1 MTGIAL
7 GRGTWPVLPPDE
19 SRRAL
24 LGFANRAHRAQP
36 MWTKGRGQIP
46 VERVIDRFLS
56 DSREVGC
63 AAIGLNLREG
73 MASVRQNWLPLHTII
88 LPVLGIATW
97 LGIGKVGLEPMAL
110 VLAVVLLGNVIAAVH
125 HAEVVAIRVGEPF
138 GTLLLALAV
147 TVIEVGLIIS
157 MMLGGKPNPA
167 LVRDSIHAV
176 VMLVLHGLA
185 GLCIVVGAFRQRETE
200 FRVEGAN
207 AFLAVLLPMAVLVL
221 VLPNYLLSVPG
232 PFYSPLQLYF
242 VSAAC
247 LGLYVAFLFIQ
258 TNWHRAFFLPVG
270 ESDSAETHTHP
281 GGRLFVASLML
292 LPVALLS
299 VVLLAKSLAPALEAG
314 VAAAGAPLATVG
326 VIIAVVV
333 LLPEATAAVRAAA
346 RNQLQTSINLALGS
360 AVACIGLTVPT
371 VALLSSWID
380 QPLELGISGGATV
393 LMALGFVVAMITY
406 GTGRTNLLSG
416 VVHLV
421 LLATYVFTVFAP

>member
-1 MTGIAL
+1 MISTAQ
-7 GRGTWPVLPPDE
+7 
-19 SRRAL
+19 
-24 LGFANRAHRAQP
+24 NRP
-36 MWTKGRGQIP
+36 
-46 VERVIDRFLS
+46 
-56 DSREVGC
+56 
-63 AAIGLNLREG
+63 
-73 MASVRQNWLPLHTII
+73 PLHTII
-88 LPVLGIATW
+88 LPVLGLAAW
-97 LGIGKVGLEPMAL
+97 LAVGKVGLEPLAL

-138 GTLLLALAV
+138 GTLILALAV

-157 MMLGGKPNPA
+157 IMLSGTPTPA
-167 LVRDSIHAV
+167 LVRDSVHAV

-221 VLPNYLLSVPG
+221 VLPNYLVSVPG
-232 PFYSPLQLYF
+232 PFYSPHQLYF

-247 LGLYVAFLFIQ
+247 LGLYIAFLFIQ

-270 ESDSAETHTHP
+270 EGDGEGQHARP
-281 GGRLFVASLML
+281 RGGLVLASLAL

-314 VAAAGAPLATVG
+314 LAAVGAPPALAG
-326 VIIAVVV
+326 VTIAIIV
-333 LLPEATAAVRAAA
+333 LLPEGTAAVRAAA
-346 RNQLQTSINLALGS
+346 RNRLQASINLSLGS
-360 AVACIGLTVPT
+360 AVASIGLTVPT
-371 VALLSSWID
+371 VSVVSFWIN
-380 QPLELGISGGATV
+380 QPLKLGISGGATV

-416 VVHLV
+416 IVHLV
-421 LLATYVFTVFAP
+421 LLATYVFTILAP